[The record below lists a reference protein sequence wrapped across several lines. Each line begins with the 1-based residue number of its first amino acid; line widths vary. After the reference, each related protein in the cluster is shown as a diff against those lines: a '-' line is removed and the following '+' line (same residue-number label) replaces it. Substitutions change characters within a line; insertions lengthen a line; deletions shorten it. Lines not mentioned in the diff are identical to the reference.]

1 MNAPNTQTSGTA
13 LAQAERP
20 AQIAAAM
27 KGDIAK
33 ILPRHI
39 DPEAFTRTVQ
49 TALVTQPD
57 LLQADKTSLFTACLK
72 AATDGLILDGR
83 EAALVIRNTKSKV
96 DGKEVSKKLAVYQ
109 PMVQGLMKLARN
121 SGKIASLTA
130 QVVYEADHF
139 MYVLGDDERI
149 EHAPAAFGKDRGKPI
164 GVYAIAKLTDGTI
177 VREVMRADEVMNIA
191 RQGQNAFQ
199 YTPPYEDTDDRGQKV
214 IKGGKNFAEW
224 WRKTAI
230 RRIAK
235 YIPRSSDQVGQMFDS
250 AAERID
256 EDYDWDQQGEPT
268 QPAPQPAKKRG
279 AAADALRNITPK
291 QSDET
296 PHDPETGEIIDG
308 DVEDAGP
315 QPGDDI

>member
-1 MNAPNTQTSGTA
+1 MNAPNAQNSATA

-27 KGDIAK
+27 KGDISK
-33 ILPRHI
+33 ILPKHI
-39 DPEAFTRTVQ
+39 DAEAFTRTVQ

-57 LLQADKTSLFTACLK
+57 LMQADKTSLFTACLK

-83 EAALVIRNTKSKV
+83 EAALVIRNVKTKV
-96 DGKEVSKKLAVYQ
+96 DGKDAWQKAAVYQ

-130 QVVYEADHF
+130 QVVYENDQF
-139 MYVLGDDERI
+139 MYVLGDSERI
-149 EHAPAAFGKDRGKPI
+149 EHAPAPFDKDRGKPI

-177 VREVMRADEVMNIA
+177 VREVMRSDEVMNIA

-235 YIPRSSDQVGQMFDS
+235 YIPRSSDQVGQMFDT

-256 EDYDWDQQGEPT
+256 EDFDWDQQGEQS
-268 QPAPQPAKKRG
+268 QPVAQPAKKRG
-279 AAADALRNITPK
+279 AAAEALKNITPK
-291 QSDET
+291 QDET
-296 PHDPETGEIIDG
+296 PHDLETGEIIDA
-308 DVEDAGP
+308 DPGP